1 MDPVAGGW
9 PVLASWLEDT
19 FLGIEIGQYIGI
31 AVLLGIVVLWQL
43 ILTRGLGIVLRRRI
57 ADAGKREFWDRE
69 RRRLSL
75 PILWLGVAAVVLAG
89 FPVLDF
95 PADVEDVVSRVGS
108 LIGAAA
114 LVLLGFR
121 GVDIFTEVLRKRAA
135 QTDTKMDDQLVPI
148 IRTSLRVGVLALG
161 GLFVLSNLGVNVAA
175 LFAGV
180 GLLGLGVALAAQDT
194 VKNFF
199 GGVTVFADKPFQIGD
214 WIVVGGVEGTVEE
227 VGLRSTRVRTFYN
240 SIVTVPNYTFTDTNV
255 DNMGARRWRR
265 YSTTLGL
272 SYATTPEQMQAFV
285 EGLRAIIRANPS
297 MRTDF
302 YIVEFKEFGP
312 STLDVMLYCFIDA
325 PNWNDEMRVRHVLNL
340 DIVRLAERLRVE
352 FAFPTQTLHVDSG
365 PGQRFQ
371 APAPPEPDQLA
382 STVNDFGPN
391 GAAGQRTDRP
401 LTSGFDNG

>member
-1 MDPVAGGW
+1 M
-9 PVLASWLEDT
+9 LASWHEQT
-19 FLGIEIGQYIGI
+19 FLGIEVQQYIGI
-31 AVLLGIVVLWQL
+31 GVLLGIVVLWQL
-43 ILTRGLGIVLRRRI
+43 LLTRGLGIVLRRRI

-121 GVDIFTEVLRKRAA
+121 GVDIFTAVLRKRAA

-272 SYATTPEQMQAFV
+272 SYSTTPEQMQAFV

-352 FAFPTQTLHVDSG
+352 FAFPTQTLHLDSG

-382 STVNDFGPN
+382 GAVNDFGPN

>member
-9 PVLASWLEDT
+9 PVLASWHEQT
-19 FLGIEIGQYIGI
+19 FLGIEVQQYIGI
-31 AVLLGIVVLWQL
+31 GVLLGIVVLWQL

-75 PILWLGVAAVVLAG
+75 PILWLGAAAVVLAG

-121 GVDIFTEVLRKRAA
+121 GVDIFTAVLRKRAA

-214 WIVVGGVEGTVEE
+214 WIIVGGVEGTVEE

-272 SYATTPEQMQAFV
+272 SYSTTPEQMQAFV

-352 FAFPTQTLHVDSG
+352 FAFPTQTLHLDSG

-382 STVNDFGPN
+382 GAVNDFGPN

>member
-1 MDPVAGGW
+1 MDLASGGW
-9 PVLASWLEDT
+9 PVLTSWHQET
-19 FLGIEIGQYIGI
+19 FLGIEIEQYIGI
-31 AVLLGIVVLWQL
+31 GVLLGIVGLWQL
-43 ILTRGLGIVLRRRI
+43 LLTRGLGIVLRRRI

-75 PILWLGVAAVVLAG
+75 PILWLGVAAVILAG

-95 PADVEDVVSRVGS
+95 DARIEDVVSRIGS

-114 LVLLGFR
+114 MVLLGLR
-121 GVDIFTEVLRKRAA
+121 GIDIFSEVLNRRAEGTA
-135 QTDTKMDDQLVPI
+135 TKMDDQLVPI

-161 GLFVLSNLGVNVAA
+161 GLFVLSNLNINITS
-175 LFAGV
+175 LIAGV

-199 GGVTVFADKPFQIGD
+199 GGVTIFADKPFQVGD

-285 EGLRAIIRANPS
+285 EGVRAIIRANPG

-340 DIVRLAERLRVE
+340 DIVRLAERLGVE
-352 FAFPTQTLHVDSG
+352 FAFPTQTLHIDSG

-371 APAPPEPDQLA
+371 APAAPEPDQLA
-382 STVNDFGPN
+382 GAVNDFGPS
-391 GAAGQRTDRP
+391 GAAGQRSDRP

>member
-1 MDPVAGGW
+1 MDLASGGW
-9 PVLASWLEDT
+9 PVLASWHQET
-19 FLGIEIGQYIGI
+19 FLGIEIEQYIGI
-31 AVLLGIVVLWQL
+31 GVLLGIVGLWQL
-43 ILTRGLGIVLRRRI
+43 LLTRGLGIVLRRRI
-57 ADAGKREFWDRE
+57 ADAGKREFWDHE

-75 PILWLGVAAVVLAG
+75 PILWLGVAAVILAG

-95 PADVEDVVSRVGS
+95 DARIEDVVSRIGS

-114 LVLLGFR
+114 MALLGLR
-121 GVDIFTEVLRKRAA
+121 GIDIFCEVLRRRAEGTA
-135 QTDTKMDDQLVPI
+135 TKMDDQLVPI

-161 GLFVLSNLGVNVAA
+161 GLFVLSNLNINITS
-175 LFAGV
+175 LIAGV

-199 GGVTVFADKPFQIGD
+199 GGITVFADKPFQVGD

-285 EGLRAIIRANPS
+285 EGVRAIIRANPS

-340 DIVRLAERLRVE
+340 DIVRLAERLGVE
-352 FAFPTQTLHVDSG
+352 FAFPTQTLHIDSG

-371 APAPPEPDQLA
+371 APAAPEPDQLA
-382 STVNDFGPN
+382 GAVNDFGPN
-391 GAAGQRTDRP
+391 GAAGQRSDRP